1 MLGRR
6 ALFLGTLAAVALAT
20 RSAAA
25 GSYLSRTTVL
35 LGGALRD
42 AEALRKRMTDKELAR
57 VVHAVAKS
65 RVDVASRMEVP
76 PAVAKAHPHLLLVL
90 ESVERAADAA
100 VNGSTKTCF
109 ERLEDARREEKI
121 LRGVMRELGFSLE
134 D

>member
-6 ALFLGTLAAVALAT
+6 ALFFSTLVGLAFVARPAL
-20 RSAAA
+20 A
-25 GSYLSRTTVL
+25 GSYLSRTSVL
-35 LGGALRD
+35 LGGAVRD

-57 VVHAVAKS
+57 VVHAVAKA

-90 ESVERAADAA
+90 ESVERASDAA
-100 VNGSTKTCF
+100 MNGSTKTCF
-109 ERLEDARREEKI
+109 ERLEDGRREEKI
-121 LRGVMRELGFSLE
+121 LRGVMRELGFLLE